1 MYRHCS
7 VTYSID
13 SSRMCTVWII
23 FSYVSSVSAFLLN
36 PDLLR
41 LPPSNTTTDN
51 VSTGLQSIQSPWH
64 TSNVL
69 RAPRVNINTT
79 DSPGLQINRQLQY
92 ACSDFLGRGPYTQSC
107 EDAARNMAFIPPGS
121 APSQVLWWGKRGLP
135 VLGHVPLPQEVV
147 SCERL
152 SSALKEGL
160 RF

>member
-7 VTYSID
+7 VTYNIN
-13 SSRMCTVWII
+13 SSRMRTVWILI
-23 FSYVSSVSAFLLN
+23 SYLSSVLAFLLN
-36 PDLLR
+36 PGLLR
-41 LPPSNTTTDN
+41 FPPSNTTTDN
-51 VSTGLQSIQSPWH
+51 NSTGLQPIQSPRH

-69 RAPRVNINTT
+69 GAPLVNINTT
-79 DSPGLQINRQLQY
+79 DSPGSQVNHQLQY
-92 ACSDFLGRGPYTQSC
+92 ACSEFLGRGPYTQSC
-107 EDAARNMAFIPPGS
+107 EDAARNMAFIPAGI
-121 APSQVLWWGKRGLP
+121 APSQVIWWGKRGLP